1 MTMTSMPLS
10 GMRALRILPVALVAL
25 MLGTAGAAAQTPKF
39 LGQDRDWG
47 AYSVEVDD
55 DTTCYVL
62 TRPKDQSPKNV
73 RRDPVYFFV
82 TFRPKDK
89 IRNQVSI
96 IAGYPYNKE
105 SRATIEVGP
114 AKFTLFTRDDK
125 AWIEDIAEQDKLVA
139 AMKAGSTMIVRGTSE
154 RGTNTTDR
162 YSLLGVTAAL
172 DRTAKAC
179 P

>member
-1 MTMTSMPLS
+1 MTSMFLT
-10 GMRALRILPVALVAL
+10 GLRSLRFVPVAVAAL
-25 MLGTAGAAAQTPKF
+25 TLGAAGAAAQTPKL

-47 AYSVEVDD
+47 AYSVEVDGA
-55 DTTCYVL
+55 TTCYVL

-82 TFRPKDK
+82 TSRPEAN

-96 IAGYPYNKE
+96 ITGYPYKKD
-105 SRATIEVGP
+105 SRATVEIGSD
-114 AKFTLFTRDDK
+114 KFTLFTRDDK
-125 AWIEDIAEQDKLVA
+125 AWIEDVAEQDKLVDS
-139 AMKAGSTMIVRGTSE
+139 MKAGTTMIVRGTSQ
-154 RGTNTTDR
+154 RDTNTVDR

-172 DRTAKAC
+172 ERIAKAC

>member
-1 MTMTSMPLS
+1 MTLMPLS
-10 GMRALRILPVALVAL
+10 GLRPSRILPVALVAL
-25 MLGTAGAAAQTPKF
+25 TLGAAGAAAQTAKQ

-55 DTTCYVL
+55 GTTCYAL
-62 TRPKDQSPKNV
+62 SRPKEQNPKNV
-73 RRDPVYFFV
+73 RRDPVYFFI
-82 TFRPKDK
+82 TSRPKAK
-89 IRNQVSI
+89 IRNQVSVI
-96 IAGYPYNKE
+96 TGYPYKTD
-105 SRATIEVGP
+105 SRATIEIGP

-139 AMKAGSTMIVRGTSE
+139 AMKAGSTMIVRGSSQ
-154 RGTNTTDR
+154 RGTDTTDR

-172 DRTAKAC
+172 ESTAKAC